1 VNALLP
7 LTFDL
12 VLSLLILLL
21 AANIYVIYRRQYLVW
36 FLVVLF
42 LTPFLFLYSFF
53 EMMYL
58 SDISPYFVVP
68 YPFILIFVEVAI
80 IIAQKNLLASLKTEK
95 GAEYKLLL
103 REDVAL
109 IRAFEKIA
117 NHFIRRMSPFVGIKN
132 VEQILEECIEQYPIL
147 SGCYIGSDERLKV
160 QMMEELIGEQK
171 EVNMNELCTAFSY
184 LLTKLIDS
192 YSALVPYN
200 EIVEELSHE
209 IGKIDRRVIAYLI
222 PFILFKMV
230 LEPFIRELRGDE
242 LKKLRM
248 SIDIAGVHVNRKGGL
263 EYHTIYAYDE
273 TAMEEKFITFLIRLL
288 AFSGRDREIKGKVM
302 EFFRKLPQNVKEEMY
317 RRELIK
323 KLPPGILDEEKM
335 VLSSKEKLIEE
346 LIDRKQKLEE
356 AYARL
361 ADAKLN
367 KMKSEFIDIIAH
379 ELKTPLTTIK
389 TYTDLLRKEKLGPLN
404 EVQREKLERMEKNIK
419 RLTKLIDDMLQIPS
433 IDAKELELRK
443 ELFPAQEV
451 IDAIVEEVEEIARE
465 KKQAFT
471 VEIDGDAIIFGDKNL
486 IEKAI
491 KNIVVNAVKYTPE
504 KGAITLTAKREGDFI
519 RISVADTG
527 RGIRSEDAEKIFEPF
542 YSLESGAG
550 LGLSIAKN
558 IVESHG
564 GKIWVES
571 TVGKGSQFHILLR
584 GEK

>member
-1 VNALLP
+1 MNALFP
-7 LTFDL
+7 LTVDL
-12 VLSLLILLL
+12 MLSLLILFL
-21 AANIYVIYRRQYLVW
+21 AANIYIIYRRQYLVW

-42 LTPFLFLYSFF
+42 LIPFLFLYSFV
-53 EMMYL
+53 EMTYL

-68 YPFILIFVEVAI
+68 YPLILVLVEVAI
-80 IIAQKNLLASLKTEK
+80 IIAQKNLLASMKTET
-95 GAEYKLLL
+95 GEEYKLLL

-117 NHFIRRMSPFVGIKN
+117 NYFIRRMSPFVGITN
-132 VEQILEECIEQYPIL
+132 VEQILEECMEEYPIL
-147 SGCYIGSDERLKV
+147 AGCYIGSDERLKV
-160 QMMEELIGEQK
+160 HMMEELIGEQREVEMK
-171 EVNMNELCTAFSY
+171 EICTAFSY
-184 LLTKLIDS
+184 FLTKLIDS
-192 YSALVPYN
+192 YSALVPYD
-200 EIVEELSHE
+200 EIVEGVVHE
-209 IGKIDRRVIAYLI
+209 IGNIDRRVISHFI
-222 PFILFKMV
+222 PFVLFKMV
-230 LEPFIRELRGDE
+230 LEPFIREFRGDE

-248 SIDIAGVHVNRKGGL
+248 SIDIAGVRITRRGRI

-273 TAMEEKFITFLIRLL
+273 TEVEEKFITFLVRLL
-288 AFSGRDREIKGKVM
+288 AFSGRDREIKEKVM
-302 EFFRKLPQNVKEEMY
+302 AFFRKLPQNVKEEMY

-367 KMKSEFIDIIAH
+367 KMKSEFVDIIAH

-404 EVQREKLERMEKNIK
+404 EIQREKLDRMEKNIT

-443 ELFPAQEV
+443 EIFPSREV
-451 IDAIVEEVEEIARE
+451 LNAIAEEMEEIARE
-465 KKQAFT
+465 KKQKFT
-471 VEIDGDAIIFGDKNL
+471 VEMEDDTTIFGDKNL

-504 KGAITLTAKREGDFI
+504 GGSITVTAQREGPFT

-527 RGIRSEDAEKIFEPF
+527 RGIKSEDMEKIFEPF

-564 GKIWVES
+564 GRIWVES
-571 TVGKGSQFHILLR
+571 TPGKGSQFHILLR

>member
-1 VNALLP
+1 
-7 LTFDL
+7 
-12 VLSLLILLL
+12 
-21 AANIYVIYRRQYLVW
+21 
-36 FLVVLF
+36 
-42 LTPFLFLYSFF
+42 
-53 EMMYL
+53 
-58 SDISPYFVVP
+58 
-68 YPFILIFVEVAI
+68 
-80 IIAQKNLLASLKTEK
+80 
-95 GAEYKLLL
+95 
-103 REDVAL
+103 
-109 IRAFEKIA
+109 
-117 NHFIRRMSPFVGIKN
+117 
-132 VEQILEECIEQYPIL
+132 
-147 SGCYIGSDERLKV
+147 
-160 QMMEELIGEQK
+160 
-171 EVNMNELCTAFSY
+171 
-184 LLTKLIDS
+184 
-192 YSALVPYN
+192 
-200 EIVEELSHE
+200 
-209 IGKIDRRVIAYLI
+209 
-222 PFILFKMV
+222 
-230 LEPFIRELRGDE
+230 
-242 LKKLRM
+242 
-248 SIDIAGVHVNRKGGL
+248 
-263 EYHTIYAYDE
+263 
-273 TAMEEKFITFLIRLL
+273 MEEKFITFLIRLL

-504 KGAITLTAKREGDFI
+504 KGVITLTAKREGDFT

-527 RGIRSEDAEKIFEPF
+527 RGIRSEDAE
-542 YSLESGAG
+542 
-550 LGLSIAKN
+550 N
-558 IVESHG
+558 I
-564 GKIWVES
+564 
-571 TVGKGSQFHILLR
+571 
-584 GEK
+584 